1 MVIEHE
7 DYRVLMLHRPATC
20 ALLQHSTAF
29 CWGFDSL
36 FIYCRP
42 RVSHNSFPQLQLQG
56 QMYSFMSEE
65 RCSREAQEKGE
76 RQGLLHSTL

>member
-1 MVIEHE
+1 MGLGPGMGTGLTVMVIEHE
-7 DYRVLMLHRPATC
+7 HYRVLMLHRPATC

-42 RVSHNSFPQLQLQG
+42 PMEELCAKNAIGCVVVLSRARFP
-56 QMYSFMSEE
+56 
-65 RCSREAQEKGE
+65 
-76 RQGLLHSTL
+76 LHQ